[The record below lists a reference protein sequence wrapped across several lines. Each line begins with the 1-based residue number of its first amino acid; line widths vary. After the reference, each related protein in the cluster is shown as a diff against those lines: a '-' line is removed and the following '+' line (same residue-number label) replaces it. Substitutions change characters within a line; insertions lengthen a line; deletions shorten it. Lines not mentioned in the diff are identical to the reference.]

1 MIGDGSHGIS
11 LGVCLALAGVILG
24 ASGGEWGV
32 GERLV
37 VIGARNILCG
47 I

>member
-1 MIGDGSHGIS
+1 MIGDTSHGVS
-11 LGVCLALAGVILG
+11 LDVCLALAGIILG
-24 ASGGEWGV
+24 VLGGEWGV

-37 VIGARNILCG
+37 VIGAREILCG